1 MLLAP
6 LGMFLGGLFLT
17 IAQVVQGM
25 PDIGQNLAT
34 LFEVLAVAHILYF
47 LVL

>member
-6 LGMFLGGLFLT
+6 LGIFLGGMFLT
-17 IAQVVQGM
+17 LAQVVQGM
-25 PDIGQNLAT
+25 PDIGQTLAT
-34 LFEVLAVAHILYF
+34 LFEILAVAHVLYF

>member
-6 LGMFLGGLFLT
+6 LGLLLGGAFLT
-17 IAQVVQGM
+17 AAQVVQGM

-34 LFEVLAVAHILYF
+34 LFEVLAVTHILIF

>member
-6 LGMFLGGLFLT
+6 IGLLLGGMFFT
-17 IAQVVQGM
+17 MAQVVQGM

-34 LFEVLAVAHILYF
+34 LFEVLAVAHIMYF